1 MMACVTRRWKIS
13 RRSRQE
19 APRAWRPPDRGRK
32 DAEGVVDLGDADGDV
47 HLILGLT
54 ARNGHRNRFH
64 APMKV
69 MIASAVV
76 MPQFI
81 GR

>member
-1 MMACVTRRWKIS
+1 MPTVMFILS
-13 RRSRQE
+13 SE
-19 APRAWRPPDRGRK
+19 
-32 DAEGVVDLGDADGDV
+32 
-47 HLILGLT
+47 LI
-54 ARNGHRNRFH
+54 ARNGHRNRFQ
-64 APMKV
+64 AAMKV

>member
-1 MMACVTRRWKIS
+1 MPTGIVIMSSEVT
-13 RRSRQE
+13 
-19 APRAWRPPDRGRK
+19 
-32 DAEGVVDLGDADGDV
+32 
-47 HLILGLT
+47 T
-54 ARNGHRNRFH
+54 RNGQKKLFQ

-76 MPQFI
+76 MPQLS